1 MSVRELEE
9 SQKMICRL
17 NIREP
22 SPLSRGQS
30 TTDGNSLI
38 ISDADEKIDMWAA
51 KIEVYEVIKP
61 LKGAEYRMRC
71 LH

>member
-22 SPLSRGQS
+22 STLSRGQS